1 MLLECPARRA
11 KYKHVHTSSCDGSH
25 SPQVKQTVAS
35 YIVMATEHVVR
46 HLTLAPDAAFTY
58 QQLFEPQPD
67 GVPLLLK
74 VWGGPAQAKAKLQE
88 GFRSG
93 VLRPADVTASQLALL
108 QRLPNEEAAASVA
121 EKFCAKLSAMCW
133 RSHDADDSK
142 AGHLVW
148 LCMRLFAVN

>member
-1 MLLECPARRA
+1 MAA
-11 KYKHVHTSSCDGSH
+11 HHVERTF
-25 SPQVKQTVAS
+25 
-35 YIVMATEHVVR
+35 
-46 HLTLAPDAAFTY
+46 TLAPDAAFTY

-108 QRLPNEEAAASVA
+108 QLLPSEQLAAAVA
-121 EKFCAKLSAMCW
+121 GTFCKKVRAARERGCEA
-133 RSHDADDSK
+133 HDTRAAQLEALCKSI
-142 AGHLVW
+142 LVGK
-148 LCMRLFAVN
+148 